1 MVVRFVQDQAD
12 PRVIW
17 MIVSLSDTHLV
28 YYKLDIAQARKMK
41 RDLEALIPG

>member
-1 MVVRFVQDQAD
+1 MVVRFEQDTAD

-17 MIVSLSDTHLV
+17 MIVTVSDV
-28 YYKLDIAQARKMK
+28 QEIRYKLDIAQARKMK

>member
-1 MVVRFVQDQAD
+1 MVVQFMVDPGD

-17 MIVSLSDTHLV
+17 MIVTISDTQKNYFKMDV
-28 YYKLDIAQARKMK
+28 AQARKMK